1 MWKMEEYD
9 SPNPDSK
16 LSNCYV
22 FKSRL
27 QEYAQKVGYTTPVY
41 ETLKEGPSHQ
51 PSFRSTVIVNG
62 NRYDSLNG
70 FLNRKAAEQ
79 SAAEI
84 ALTELAKSG
93 ELKQSISM
101 PVHETGLCKNLLQ
114 EFAQKMNYGIP
125 TYDCRG
131 VTGNYSCTVEIGET
145 RYIGA
150 VARSKKEAEIKAAR
164 TALLALQSCSTR
176 LDVKTNDESLYTVI
190 PVKRKEP
197 EKPIAKGTDTPK
209 RKKKARFNKKQ
220 LRTRR
225 NENRGNKFPVQN
237 VAALDG
243 TGTPLVAEQQSTV
256 GALNNRK
263 DPLIAEPQCTVGA
276 FGSSGTRLV
285 SEQQSTVGALH
296 SSGIPLVAEHQSTI
310 PHSQASDDVQV
321 GNAGDSGNNASHE
334 FPSWQLENWVYDAI
348 LAGQAQV
355 ESSGLLDNK
364 VLNQV
369 GSSQTE
375 IIVSDVPLDQPQAV
389 MTNII
394 TAAYHVNSIEKESV
408 ALDSSGT
415 PLLEEQQSTIPYS
428 QLCLEVPVDNT
439 GDSGNNACHEVLSG
453 QLENRVSDVVLADQI
468 QVEST
473 GLLDNNVLCQFGSIE
488 SERRASDVHLPDQ
501 AQAETTCVTEDSAA
515 YHVESIQKESAAS
528 LRDENAGDP
537 CSSLGE
543 PFSSEQRSFVS
554 EGGLVH
560 EVQIENNSGT
570 PLVAEQQSTVG
581 ALESSVYPL
590 VEEHRSTVP
599 HSQALDEDQAGNAAD
614 SANNAGHEVPSG
626 QLENWVSD
634 AIRTGQAQ
642 VESTGLLD
650 NKVLNQFGSSQ
661 FESSISD
668 VHLFYQTQAETTN
681 IIDGTAANH
690 ADSIQKESVAL
701 DSSGTPILVEQQN
714 TAPHSQLPHEIQ
726 VENTGDS
733 GNNVV
738 HEVLSGQ
745 LENWVSDVVLADH
758 IQVENTSLLDNKV
771 LCRCGSSQLES
782 GISDVQLPGHV
793 QAETICVTDDT
804 TAYHVDS
811 IQKESAV
818 SLQVGNAG
826 APDSGSVDAFSLE
839 QQSIVSEAG
848 LVHEL
853 QVENPGVMGS
863 NAGDGVPVK
872 LENRVVDQTHVESTA
887 HLDSEVGRQFVFAEG
902 ESSVS
907 SFQFPYQT

>member
-62 NRYDSLNG
+62 NRYDSFNG

-131 VTGNYSCTVEIGET
+131 VNGNYSCTVEIGET

-220 LRTRR
+220 PRTRR

-237 VAALDG
+237 VAALD
-243 TGTPLVAEQQSTV
+243 ST
-256 GALNNRK
+256 R
-263 DPLIAEPQCTVGA
+263 
-276 FGSSGTRLV
+276 TRLV
-285 SEQQSTVGALH
+285 SEKQSTVGALH

-334 FPSWQLENWVYDAI
+334 FPSWQLENWVSDAI
-348 LAGQAQV
+348 LAFQAQV
-355 ESSGLLDNK
+355 GSSGLLDSK

-369 GSSQTE
+369 GSSKTE
-375 IIVSDVPLDQPQAV
+375 IIVSDVLLDQPQAV

-415 PLLEEQQSTIPYS
+415 PLLEEQRSTIPHS
-428 QLCLEVPVDNT
+428 QLCHEGQVNNT
-439 GDSGNNACHEVLSG
+439 GDPGNSACHEVLSEP
-453 QLENRVSDVVLADQI
+453 LENRISDVVLADQI
-468 QVEST
+468 QVKST
-473 GLLDNNVLCQFGSIE
+473 GLLDNNVLCQFGSIK

-501 AQAETTCVTEDSAA
+501 AQAETTCVTDDSAA

-528 LRDENAGDP
+528 LRDENAVDP

-543 PFSSEQRSFVS
+543 PFSSEQQSFVS

-570 PLVAEQQSTVG
+570 PLVAEQQSAVG
-581 ALESSVYPL
+581 ALDSSGYPL
-590 VEEHRSTVP
+590 VADHQSTVP
-599 HSQALDEDQAGNAAD
+599 HSQALDEVQAGNAGH

-626 QLENWVSD
+626 QLENWVSY
-634 AIRTGQAQ
+634 AIRAGQAQ
-642 VESTGLLD
+642 VECTGLLD
-650 NKVLNQFGSSQ
+650 KKVLNQFGSSQ
-661 FESSISD
+661 SESSISD
-668 VHLFYQTQAETTN
+668 VHLFYQTQVETTS

-690 ADSIQKESVAL
+690 ANSIQKESVAL
-701 DSSGTPILVEQQN
+701 DRSGTPILVQQQI
-714 TAPHSQLPHEIQ
+714 TAPHSQLSHEVQ
-726 VENTGDS
+726 VDNTGDS

-745 LENWVSDVVLADH
+745 LENRASDVVLADQ
-758 IQVENTSLLDNKV
+758 IQVENTGPLENKV
-771 LCRCGSSQLES
+771 LCRCGSSPLES

-811 IQKESAV
+811 IQKENAV

-826 APDSGSVDAFSLE
+826 GAPDSSSVDAFSLE
-839 QQSIVSEAG
+839 QQSIASEAG
-848 LVHEL
+848 LIHEP
-853 QVENPGVMGS
+853 QVENPGVMGN
-863 NAGDGVPVK
+863 NAGDGDSVK
-872 LENRVVDQTHVESTA
+872 LENRVVDQTHDESTA
-887 HLDSEVGRQFVFAEG
+887 HLGSEVWHQFVSSEE
-902 ESSVS
+902 ESSVL
-907 SFQFPYQT
+907 SFQFPDQT